1 MLPAVDDINIYR
13 GDSVRLVRTLK
24 TSDAEDVLSPYILTG
39 CIPKGQI
46 RTSEAPSEVLA
57 EFECSLADQVTD
69 PGTVY
74 LVIEAG
80 VTDMFPSTARWDFQ
94 LTHPDGT
101 VRTYCQGKVTAQGQV
116 TL

>member
-1 MLPAVDDINIYR
+1 MLPAIDDINLYR

-24 TSDAEDVLSPYILTG
+24 TADENDTLTPYVLTG
-39 CIPKGQI
+39 CIPKAEI
-46 RTSEAPSEVLA
+46 RTAEAPAEVLV
-57 EFECSLADQVTD
+57 EFTATLANQVTD

-80 VTDMFPSTARWDFQ
+80 VTDTFPSTARWDFQ

-101 VRTYCQGKVTAQGQV
+101 VRTYCQGKVSAQGQV